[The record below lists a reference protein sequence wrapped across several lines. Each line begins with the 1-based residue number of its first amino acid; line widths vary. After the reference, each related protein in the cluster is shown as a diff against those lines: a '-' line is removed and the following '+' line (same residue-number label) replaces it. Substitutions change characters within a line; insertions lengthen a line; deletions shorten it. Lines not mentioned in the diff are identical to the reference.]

1 MEGIIQRREEHSIR
15 GACAIWCDHMVV
27 PIIAGLAVLTL
38 VGTGRAAFRAFRRYQ
53 AIPPEIFAAIR
64 NNDLRDGS
72 QYASTNFLPGGFQES
87 MTYNEALQIL
97 ELHPGAT
104 RAEVLQRHRQV
115 MLSNHPDHGGTNYFA
130 TKINEARD
138 ILLGRS
144 K

>member
-1 MEGIIQRREEHSIR
+1 
-15 GACAIWCDHMVV
+15 MVV
-27 PIIAGLAVLTL
+27 PIIAGLAILTL

-53 AIPPEIFAAIR
+53 AIPPEMFATMR

-72 QYASTNFLPGGFQES
+72 KYAGKKFLPGGFQDA

-115 MLSNHPDHGGTNYFA
+115 MLSNHPDRGGTNYFA

-138 ILLGRS
+138 ILLDRT